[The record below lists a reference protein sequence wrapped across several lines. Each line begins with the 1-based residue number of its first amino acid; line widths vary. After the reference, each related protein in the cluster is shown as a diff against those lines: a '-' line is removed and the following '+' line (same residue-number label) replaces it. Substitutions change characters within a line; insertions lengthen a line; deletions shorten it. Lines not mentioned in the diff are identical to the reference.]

1 MAEVQASNS
10 IEGGDQ
16 NGKISVN
23 GNAKTTVCGGR
34 GLVINDDTLEGD
46 KERAIAKAALSIAEL
61 GKSRL
66 VVSVGLQLM

>member
-23 GNAKTTVCGGR
+23 GNAKTTVSGGR